1 MLLGM
6 IPIHNEGERK
16 ECKGVAQCNDNIY
29 YLRMNAITKCA
40 SRLLVIEDDPVL
52 CGDLGDY
59 FRDRHHRVTLCRDG
73 REGLALARD
82 GDFDLVLL
90 DILLPGLDG
99 LALLAG
105 LRETSSVPV
114 ILLSALG
121 DEQDRITGLVRG
133 ADDYLPKP
141 FSMAELA
148 VRVAAILRRVALER
162 HAADRQRHG
171 SLELAG
177 LRLDRETEQARY
189 QDQPLDLTVTEFR
202 LLQAFVEQCDQ
213 VLSKAFLYQ
222 TVLHR
227 GYGRHDRSLD
237 LHVSHLRRKLR
248 QAGLHGQPLRTVWG
262 QGYTLVTD
270 TLSVGRSVQTL

>member
-1 MLLGM
+1 MTSC
-6 IPIHNEGERK
+6 P
-16 ECKGVAQCNDNIY
+16 
-29 YLRMNAITKCA
+29 

-52 CGDLGDY
+52 CTDLGNY
-59 FRDRHHRVTLCRDG
+59 FRDRNHRITLCRDG
-73 REGLALARD
+73 GEGLALARD

-99 LALLAG
+99 LALLAR
-105 LRETSSVPV
+105 LRETSTVPV

-148 VRVAAILRRVALER
+148 VRVAAVLRRVALER
-162 HAADRQRHG
+162 GAAQPRHG
-171 SLELAG
+171 H
-177 LRLDRETEQARY
+177 LRLEGLSLDLDTETARY
-189 QDQPLDLTVTEFR
+189 RERPLDLTVTEFR
-202 LLQAFVEQCDQ
+202 LLRVFLEQCDQ

-248 QAGLHGQPLRTVWG
+248 AAGVPGQPLRTVWG
-262 QGYTLVTD
+262 QGYTLATEAARAEP
-270 TLSVGRSVQTL
+270 TAPAR

>member
-1 MLLGM
+1 M
-6 IPIHNEGERK
+6 IPIHNELTRK
-16 ECKGVAQCNDNIY
+16 ECKVVDCWNDNTY
-29 YLRMNAITKCA
+29 YLRMNAITNCP

-52 CGDLGDY
+52 SADLGDY
-59 FRDRHHRVTLCRDG
+59 FRDRNHRVTLCRDG
-73 REGLALARD
+73 GEGLTLARD

-99 LALLAG
+99 LALLAR
-105 LRETSSVPV
+105 LRETSPVPV

-148 VRVAAILRRVALER
+148 VRVAAVLRRVALER
-162 HAADRQRHG
+162 GAGQRPRHG
-171 SLELAG
+171 H
-177 LRLDRETEQARY
+177 LRLDGLTLDLDTETAGYR
-189 QDQPLDLTVTEFR
+189 DQPLDLTVTEFR
-202 LLQAFVEQCDQ
+202 LLRVFLEQSDQ

-248 QAGLHGQPLRTVWG
+248 AAGVPGQPLRTVWG
-262 QGYTLVTD
+262 QGYTLATAPNP
-270 TLSVGRSVQTL
+270 